1 MNFKTWLEY
10 DDKDFNYYKNLLI
23 GKLSLDH
30 IHGLSQSLDTLA
42 TDQLISTLDGLGE
55 FKQLPSD
62 IQDQVI
68 GQIKSR
74 TGTLGDLVRMMSDS
88 KHSNIGDEYE
98 DEYEDFDV

>member
-10 DDKDFNYYKNLLI
+10 DDKDFNYYKNLVI

-30 IHGLSQSLDTLA
+30 THGLSQSLDTLA
-42 TDQLISTLDGLGE
+42 PEQLISTLNGLGE
-55 FKQLPSD
+55 FKELPSD

-74 TGTLGDLVRMMSDS
+74 MGTLGDLVRLMSDS
-88 KHSNIGDEYE
+88 HHANIGGDF
-98 DEYEDFDV
+98 EDFNV